1 MTSAATSHVRW
12 FLVFWLFILSAVSYL
27 DRVNISIAGGSIA
40 EAYHLSDVQL
50 GKVFSAMLVGYALF
64 QTVGGR
70 LADRYGP
77 RHVLTGGVVWWG
89 IFTALTAL
97 VPAKIAGALFVFVV
111 VRFLLGAGEAVIY
124 PSANQFIA
132 RWIPMTERGIA
143 NGWIFAGVGA
153 GAGLTPVI
161 ITYIMVHY
169 GWRSSFWVCSIIGF
183 AAGTVWFRYARDT
196 PAEHAGVSASEL
208 ALMRSGLTQSQLN
221 HDPKA
226 LVSWGRVMRSKEVW
240 AVTLSY
246 FCYGYVAWIFFSW
259 FYRYLAK
266 VRGLD
271 LKASAFYTML
281 PFLAMLVC
289 CLLGGA
295 INDRL
300 TKWQGPRVGR
310 CGLAAF
316 AILVAGV
323 FIAFGSQVQ
332 SARLASVVLAGG
344 AGALYLSQSSFWSV
358 TADIAGASSG
368 SVSGFMNMGNQIGAA
383 LTATLTPWIAARFGW
398 TTSFLV
404 AAGLCI
410 VGALSWLVVD
420 PSRQLMIR
428 SADAGK
434 LRSKTAVAIAV
445 FALLLHGATANAQSA
460 SNAEPQ
466 TAIVHVD
473 ATPEHAIN
481 SFDPDSALGSSIDV
495 LSHADIDKVDTP
507 LIIQE
512 SLSAGWGPLT
522 HRNNSELRMAAWHW
536 NENGTWS
543 DPAHNSGYFTGSTD
557 LKAPIRYILSY
568 ALPHRGFSTS
578 GDRPLQGPNLSY
590 WKSNPYLTSKF
601 TGESDALHPQWV
613 VVDLNT
619 EKAG

>member
-1 MTSAATSHVRW
+1 VTNGARTSHVRW
-12 FLVFWLFILSAVSYL
+12 FLVFWLFVLSAVSYL

-64 QTVGGR
+64 QTIGGR
-70 LADRYGP
+70 LADRFGP
-77 RHVLTGGVVWWG
+77 RRVLAGGVMWWG
-89 IFTALTAL
+89 IFTALTAM
-97 VPAKIAGALFVFVV
+97 VPANIAGALFIFVV

-132 RWIPMTERGIA
+132 RWIPISERGIA
-143 NGWIFAGVGA
+143 NGLIFAGVGA
-153 GAGLTPVI
+153 GAGLTPLL
-161 ITYIMVHY
+161 ITQIMIRY
-169 GWRSSFWVCSIIGF
+169 GWRSSFWACSIIGF
-183 AAGTVWFRYARDT
+183 AAGAVWFAMARDT
-196 PAEHAGVSASEL
+196 PDEHIGVTAYEL
-208 ALMRSGLTQSQLN
+208 ALIRSGLTQPESKN
-221 HDPKA
+221 DPKA
-226 LVSWGRVMRSKEVW
+226 LMPWSRVMQSKEVW

-300 TKWQGPRVGR
+300 TKRLGPRVGR
-310 CGLAAF
+310 CGVAAF
-316 AILVAGV
+316 AIAVAGI

-383 LTATLTPWIAARFGW
+383 LTASLTPWIAARFGW

-404 AAGLCI
+404 AAGLCV
-410 VGALSWLVVD
+410 VGAMCWLVVD
-420 PSRQLMIR
+420 PTRQLR
-428 SADAGK
+428 VSAGDAATVQIQSSK
-434 LRSKTAVAIAV
+434 LRSDQSGSRSPVAR
-445 FALLLHGATANAQSA
+445 A
-460 SNAEPQ
+460 S
-466 TAIVHVD
+466 
-473 ATPEHAIN
+473 
-481 SFDPDSALGSSIDV
+481 L
-495 LSHADIDKVDTP
+495 
-507 LIIQE
+507 
-512 SLSAGWGPLT
+512 
-522 HRNNSELRMAAWHW
+522 
-536 NENGTWS
+536 
-543 DPAHNSGYFTGSTD
+543 
-557 LKAPIRYILSY
+557 
-568 ALPHRGFSTS
+568 
-578 GDRPLQGPNLSY
+578 
-590 WKSNPYLTSKF
+590 
-601 TGESDALHPQWV
+601 
-613 VVDLNT
+613 
-619 EKAG
+619 